1 MKRVSLGLAL
11 RHVNAWFRQPFE
23 KNKLLRKLETQDIRA
38 ELVDQLLGA
47 NFPTRDDGILIWL
60 HAPTLAQCKDFGE
73 VVGHFEG
80 RDDVSFLWTTEEDD
94 PMGLFD
100 QVGTHQ
106 HLPLDHPSFTT
117 KFLQKWRPD
126 ALVWVTDSIRPILIR
141 NVARAKIPAIYA
153 NAGMSRAKARKYIW
167 FPNFIGLYLSSF
179 DRILAKTDES
189 AKRLRKANA
198 PRTRLEVLGVMHAGA
213 RALPY
218 DELERARLAAK
229 LNNRP
234 VWLAAHAAVGEVAA
248 LAKAQRR
255 VSRMVQGLIM
265 ILHVS
270 DQSQARTA
278 KRKLTNLGIRVCL
291 REEDP
296 TPAPDTD
303 VYITYGDKD
312 LGLWYRL
319 APVCFLGNSL
329 IGAGGSDPFEA
340 AALGSAIL
348 HGPYTDAFQNSY
360 DRLSDAGAA
369 RKVYNSEMLTTALS
383 ETLSPDRAAEMAHSG
398 WEVSSA
404 GAEVNDRVIELL
416 DGYLDKE
423 TSDAAA

>member
-1 MKRVSLGLAL
+1 MKRVSVGLAL
-11 RHVNAWFRQPFE
+11 RHVSAWIRQPFE
-23 KNKLLRKLETQDIRA
+23 KNRLLRQLETQDIRA

-47 NFPTRDDGILIWL
+47 NFPTRNDGVLIWL
-60 HAPTLAQCKDFGE
+60 HATTLAQCKEFAE
-73 VVGHFEG
+73 VVAHFDG

-94 PMGLFD
+94 PLETFD

-126 ALVWVTDSIRPILIR
+126 ALVWVSDTVRPILLR
-141 NVARAKIPAIYA
+141 RVARAKIPAIYA
-153 NAGMSRAKARKYIW
+153 NAGISRAKARRYIW

-189 AKRLRKANA
+189 ARRLRKANA
-198 PRTRLEVLGVMHAGA
+198 PRERLEVLGIMHAGA

-218 DELERARLAAK
+218 DELERARLATK

-234 VWLAAHAAVGEVAA
+234 VWLAAHAADGEIAA
-248 LAKAQRR
+248 LAKTQRR
-255 VSRMVQGLIM
+255 VSRMVQGLIL
-265 ILHVS
+265 ILHVA
-270 DQSQARTA
+270 DQSQAMTA
-278 KRKLTNLGIRVCL
+278 KRKLTNLGMRASL

-296 TPAPDTD
+296 TPATDVD
-303 VYITYGDKD
+303 VYITFGVDD

-319 APVCFLGNSL
+319 APVCFLGHSL
-329 IGAGGSDPFEA
+329 INAGGSDPFEA

-348 HGPYTDAFQNSY
+348 HGPHTAAFQNSY

-369 RKVYNSEMLTTALS
+369 RKVYNSDMLTTALA

-398 WEVSSA
+398 WEISSA

-416 DGYLDKE
+416 DGYLGKGE
-423 TSDAAA
+423 TDAAA